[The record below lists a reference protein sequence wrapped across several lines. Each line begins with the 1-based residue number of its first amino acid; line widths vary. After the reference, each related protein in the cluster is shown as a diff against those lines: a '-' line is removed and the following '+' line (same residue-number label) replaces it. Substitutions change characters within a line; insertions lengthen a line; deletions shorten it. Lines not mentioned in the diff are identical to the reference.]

1 MSQARFPFTHRFLRS
16 IIRGLLRLLCRLN
29 VEGVEHVPTEG
40 PFMLV
45 SNHLHWLDIPLLW
58 VTFPCRVTVFAAR
71 KWGRRPVIGWLLRT
85 LGNAIF
91 VFRGEV
97 DRQALRQ
104 ALAVLKDGGI
114 LALAPE
120 GTRSK
125 TGALQRG
132 KDGVAYMAARTGV
145 PLVPVVAYG
154 QEKIFS
160 SLRRGCRAEVH
171 VIFGPPFQLPGTPG
185 RVNREQLHAFTEQIM
200 LRLAAMLPPAYRGV
214 YATAVQEESR
224 TLPNLP

>member
-1 MSQARFPFTHRFLRS
+1 MSSTRFPLLHRLLRS
-16 IIRGLLRLLCRLN
+16 LIRGLFRLLCRLE
-29 VEGVEHVPTEG
+29 VRGSEHVPTEG
-40 PFMLV
+40 PFILV

-91 VFRGEV
+91 VFRGQV

-104 ALAVLKDGGI
+104 AIKVLKEGNILAV
-114 LALAPE
+114 APE

-125 TGALQRG
+125 TGALQQG
-132 KDGVAYMAARTGV
+132 KDGVAYIAARTGV
-145 PLVPVVAYG
+145 MLVPVVAYG
-154 QEKIFS
+154 QEKVFR
-160 SLRRGCRAEVH
+160 SLLRGRRAEVR
-171 VIFGPPFQLPGTPG
+171 VVFGPPFILPGTPG
-185 RVNREQLHAFTEQIM
+185 RVSKEQLHAFTEQIM

-214 YATAVQEESR
+214 YGSVDR
-224 TLPNLP
+224 